1 MGIQLELNAAGPGRP
16 SAVFSG
22 GRVVS
27 DAPESVRLVGSTLRV
42 VGLTRW
48 SHQKAVNQLLRGG
61 PPLADCCVSINMEAQ
76 VVSAL
81 CEEHN
86 EQDRGRRALCIC
98 APINPFER
106 QPTEAS
112 SP

>member
-1 MGIQLELNAAGPGRP
+1 MGMQLELNAAGPWRP
-16 SAVFSG
+16 VVVFS
-22 GRVVS
+22 VS
-27 DAPESVRLVGSTLRV
+27 DAPESVRPVRSMLRV
-42 VGLTRW
+42 IRSTRW
-48 SHQKAVNQLLRGG
+48 NHQEAVNQPLRGA
-61 PPLADCCVSINMEAQ
+61 PPLADCCVSINKEAQ
-76 VVSAL
+76 VVSAP